1 MGPGSPWRKLMF
13 VPPAAVGALVLWYV
27 VANRAPPAQVAPAE
41 LSRSVR
47 VISVEPTA
55 VVPRIRGYGTVKPA
69 KSWVGVAQVG
79 GRVAYI
85 NPRFQQGATLDAGAE
100 LVRISQADYKLA
112 IAEAEAQ
119 IRSAEAKLAEM
130 KVSKVNT
137 EELLR
142 IENDSLELKQKSVD
156 AKRALL
162 KRGTL
167 AQLTF
172 DTELRDLL
180 GQKMKV
186 QDLSNSLRLLP
197 TQLAVQEEQIRVN
210 KAKLETAKLNLSRTS
225 IRLPFRARI
234 SSVDVE
240 ISQFVQVGSKIGSA
254 DGVKQAEVNAQ
265 FPISGLRS
273 YLQFAS
279 IGRNIG
285 SEDGWQPLKF
295 AERIGLHAII
305 RLAHGDSGVTW
316 RGRIDRSSD
325 TLDEQTRTVGV
336 IAVVDGPYA
345 SAVPGRRPPLVKGMF
360 VEVDLRSN
368 PVPGQIVVPPSALH
382 DGAIYVADKDKRLRV
397 RKVDTLFAGYAYTVI
412 KVDLKA
418 GEVVV
423 VSDVSPVI
431 DGLLLK
437 TTRDKRLEH
446 ELAAAAA
453 GQNASE
459 EQRAEAK

>member
-1 MGPGSPWRKLMF
+1 MGENWRRIFF
-13 VPPAAVGALVLWYV
+13 VPPVAVGVLALWYV
-27 VANRAPPAQVAPAE
+27 VANRAPPAQVAPGE
-41 LSRSVR
+41 VSRSVR
-47 VISVEPTA
+47 TVQVAPVS

-69 KSWVGVAQVG
+69 KSWIGVAQVG

-85 NPRFQQGATLDAGAE
+85 HPRFQQGATLEAGTE
-100 LVRISQADYKLA
+100 LIRISQEDYKLA

-119 IRSAEAKLAEM
+119 IRSAQAKLAEM

-142 IENDSLELKQKSVD
+142 IEQDSLDLKHKSVD

-180 GQKMKV
+180 NQKKKV
-186 QDLSNSLRLLP
+186 QDLNNNLRLLP
-197 TQLAVQEEQIRVN
+197 TQLAVQQEQIRVN
-210 KAKLETAKLNLSRTS
+210 KAKLETAELNLSRTS

-240 ISQFVQVGSKIGSA
+240 ISQFVQVGAKVGAA
-254 DGVKQAEVNAQ
+254 DGVKQAEINAQ

-273 YLQFAS
+273 YFQFVRKGLGVEAD
-279 IGRNIG
+279 N
-285 SEDGWQPLKF
+285 GWQPLEF

-305 RLAHGDSGVTW
+305 RLAHGDTDMTW
-316 RGRIDRSSD
+316 RGRIDRSSE

-336 IAVVDGPYA
+336 IAVVDGPYS
-345 SAVPGRRPPLVKGMF
+345 SAVPGQRPPLVKGMF
-360 VEVDLRSN
+360 VQVDLRAK

-382 DGAIYVADKDKRLRV
+382 EGAIYVADKDKRLRV
-397 RKVDTLFAGYAYTVI
+397 RKVEMLFSGYAYTVI
-412 KVDLKA
+412 KTELGA
-418 GEVVV
+418 GEAIV

-437 TTRDKRLEH
+437 TTRDEVLER

-453 GQNASE
+453 GKSLVKGR
-459 EQRAEAK
+459 RAEAK